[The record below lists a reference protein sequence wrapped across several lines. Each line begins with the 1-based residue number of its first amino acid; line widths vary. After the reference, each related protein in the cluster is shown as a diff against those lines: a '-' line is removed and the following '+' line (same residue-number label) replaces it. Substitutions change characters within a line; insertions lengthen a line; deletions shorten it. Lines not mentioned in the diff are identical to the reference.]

1 MDYDDEVDAVD
12 RRFYANLLESP
23 SITHDAGLSLHQ
35 ELTSE
40 PEHVLRGTKS
50 FTARSWKSRAST
62 ATLRVSS
69 NRSNIENLSVQG
81 EDITRPTGLSVPASG
96 SVLGEIAPNGQ
107 LVVGRN
113 FKLRPS
119 PTPSLKKKK
128 VEELVKA
135 HGSPQHMRVT
145 AGGKKPTPFFGL
157 AEFCHQHT
165 PTDLKSAT
173 MLAYMLA
180 NDPPGRIVPSD
191 QSPLCH
197 PRYGYSAIK
206 ANGGLIKFAPNHRA
220 GGQEW
225 TPATQDGS
233 VGEDIQG
240 HLCQIVNGTVL
251 RLREQDGALQLYMP
265 APNLDIMRAPT
276 VGLGP
281 VQRPLDMI
289 SSHQNERIIASEPS
303 IASQITANE
312 LEYSKLEG
320 QLKEIDKSE
329 VIHGRTMHR
338 AAKDA
343 LVARRRELVTGMD
356 KVRKTLKELKNKP
369 PPNAPTSPRAM
380 RPRQSI
386 SPPGR
391 QSFAPFLQ
399 SQPGASTHAPQQ
411 SYSAFVAGRPD
422 HCRPSISPED
432 YYAANAWAVAPPSMY
447 APPPFDGSMAGPAF
461 PAYASAPALPGTN
474 ASLAVGNVG
483 GAQDNMRPLS
493 DSLAHLSI
501 ESPRSHAVSIKAPD
515 TRLGANAKSGL
526 NPMSPVYKPGFPAA
540 PTAKSSSTALSA
552 ASGSFQKH
560 VQPAKSGT
568 DETVSPSKKDAH
580 LQSSSVS
587 SLGTANFF
595 PHNTQEYSTRQHIY
609 PQRAESSDKENA
621 GAHPLTPSQ
630 ANEASLWKAR
640 APDTGDYNGKVP
652 PPGTPVFHSDATTQA
667 PLPSSM
673 NENIHEQRQMDIP
686 NRDADNVSPKNKR
699 EWLFI
704 EEDPSGQQHEV
715 PSSQPSEE
723 PVDFSKKSRAW
734 IEGFHAGLQR
744 LTPDPTRKGDYLV
757 GFCEGLLQS
766 EPQTVNAMPAA
777 TASTG
782 SPIKTHAR
790 RPSPAFPSRS
800 NSRVQT
806 LEKVPVT
813 SRPPLE
819 SHNHSID
826 TLKQAVIDP
835 QNENAVLTPS
845 AEGPHVADLPVN
857 LGAWAKKQ
865 HSSPSGPVTGGE
877 KLPDQLIPKR
887 AIPLDRQGI
896 MSEGNIDARQSE
908 KTSSNAR
915 ASEGAGAYLLPSS
928 NQMPLPASP
937 TTSTRSIA
945 SSSIASGGA
954 PDTGHRITS
963 LSSIDANMYRQWPSN
978 RIMTPTE
985 WKTSGSLAHA
995 AGLATGYFAAAQF
1008 DGTNEPSLRGP
1019 GQLTR
1024 DVVGAPHRVGSGGRF
1039 REGSL
1044 DGIASPPMSPT
1055 ISPSGTPSKDNS
1067 GKKKIPSPTKAKFE
1081 HVAEKMGIKIA
1092 SDAGADGAADS
1103 TSPRGKRSAWRDL

>member
-1 MDYDDEVDAVD
+1 MDYDEEVDAAD

-23 SITHDAGLSLHQ
+23 SIRHDAQLSLQQ

-96 SVLGEIAPNGQ
+96 RVLGEIAPNGQ
-107 LVVGRN
+107 FIVGRN

-145 AGGKKPTPFFGL
+145 AGG
-157 AEFCHQHT
+157 
-165 PTDLKSAT
+165 
-173 MLAYMLA
+173 
-180 NDPPGRIVPSD
+180 RIVPSD

-197 PRYGYSAIK
+197 PRFGYSAIK
-206 ANGGLIKFAPNHRA
+206 ANGGLIKFAPNHRP
-220 GGQEW
+220 GDQLQEW
-225 TPATQDGS
+225 EPTTQDGS
-233 VGEDIQG
+233 VGQDKQG
-240 HLCQIVNGTVL
+240 QLYQIVNGTVL

-265 APNLDIMRAPT
+265 ATNLDIMRAPA
-276 VGLGP
+276 VGMAP
-281 VQRPLDMI
+281 VQRPHNMV
-289 SSHQNERIIASEPS
+289 SSQQNERIIVSEPS
-303 IASQITANE
+303 NASQITGLE
-312 LEYSKLEG
+312 LKYSKLEG

-343 LVARRRELVTGMD
+343 LVARRRELVTRMD
-356 KVRKTLKELKNKP
+356 RVRKDLKHLKSLP
-369 PPNAPTSPRAM
+369 PQNAPTSPRAM
-380 RPRQSI
+380 RARESV

-391 QSFAPFLQ
+391 RQVPPFLHM
-399 SQPGASTHAPQQ
+399 QPGPGIHAPQQ
-411 SYSAFVAGRPD
+411 SYSAFIGGQPD
-422 HCRPSISPED
+422 QCRPSLSPEEFF
-432 YYAANAWAVAPPSMY
+432 AANPWTMAPPGMY

-461 PAYASAPALPGTN
+461 PAYPSAPAIPGTN
-474 ASLAVGNVG
+474 ASLVVGNMS
-483 GAQDNMRPLS
+483 GAPDNTQPLV

-540 PTAKSSSTALSA
+540 PVAKSSSTELSTG
-552 ASGSFQKH
+552 SNSFQKH
-560 VQPAKSGT
+560 IQPTKTASDETASPAKR
-568 DETVSPSKKDAH
+568 DAH
-580 LQSSSVS
+580 LHSSSVS
-587 SLGTANFF
+587 SLGTADFF
-595 PHNTQEYSTRQHIY
+595 PRNPQEYSTRQHVY

-621 GAHPLTPSQ
+621 GLNPLTPGQ
-630 ANEASLWKAR
+630 ANEVSVWKGR

-673 NENIHEQRQMDIP
+673 NEDMHEQHQMDVP
-686 NRDADNVSPKNKR
+686 NRDADNISPKNKR

-704 EEDPSGQQHEV
+704 EEDPSGKQQEV

-723 PVDFSKKSRAW
+723 PVNFANKSRAW
-734 IEGFHAGLQR
+734 VEGCKAGLQR
-744 LTPDPTRKGDYLV
+744 VAPDPNRRGDYLV
-757 GFCEGLLQS
+757 GYCDGLLQS
-766 EPQTVNAMPAA
+766 DPQATNATSAV

-800 NSRVQT
+800 NSRVQMP
-806 LEKVPVT
+806 ERIPVT

-819 SHNHSID
+819 SNNHNID
-826 TLKQAVIDP
+826 TLKQAVIAP

-845 AEGPHVADLPVN
+845 AEGPHVADMPVN

-865 HSSPSGPVTGGE
+865 HSSPSGPVTGGD
-877 KLPDQLIPKR
+877 KLADHYIPKR

-896 MSEGNIDARQSE
+896 MSEGNNDTRCSE
-908 KTSSNAR
+908 KTSSTAR
-915 ASEGAGAYLLPSS
+915 ASDGAGTYLLPSS
-928 NQMPLPASP
+928 NQIALPASP

-963 LSSIDANMYRQWPSN
+963 LNSIDANMYRQWPSN

-1019 GQLTR
+1019 AQLTR
-1024 DVVGAPHRVGSGGRF
+1024 DVAGAPQRVGSGGRF

-1055 ISPSGTPSKDNS
+1055 ISPSGTPSKDS
-1067 GKKKIPSPTKAKFE
+1067 GKKKNPSPAKAKFE

-1092 SDAGADGAADS
+1092 SDAGGDGAADS

>member
-1 MDYDDEVDAVD
+1 MEYDDEVDAVD

-23 SITHDAGLSLHQ
+23 SMEHDVGLSLQQ

-69 NRSNIENLSVQG
+69 NRSNMENLSVQG
-81 EDITRPTGLSVPASG
+81 EDITRPTGLIVPASG
-96 SVLGEIAPNGQ
+96 EILGEIAPNGQ

-145 AGGKKPTPFFGL
+145 AGGKASIPFSNLNGMDFQLGN
-157 AEFCHQHT
+157 
-165 PTDLKSAT
+165 
-173 MLAYMLA
+173 MLPYMLA
-180 NDPPGRIVPSD
+180 DALLGRIVPSD

-197 PRYGYSAIK
+197 PRFGYSAIK
-206 ANGGLIKFAPNHRA
+206 ANGGLIKFAPNHRP
-220 GGQEW
+220 GEHEHDHEW
-225 TPATQDGS
+225 ELATKDGS
-233 VGEDIQG
+233 LAQDRSGQ
-240 HLCQIVNGTVL
+240 LYQIVNGTVL
-251 RLREQDGALQLYMP
+251 RLREQDGAVQLYMP
-265 APNLDIMRAPT
+265 APNLDIMRAPA

-281 VQRPLDMI
+281 VQRPLNMI
-289 SSHQNERIIASEPS
+289 SSQQNERIVAPEPS
-303 IASQITANE
+303 NASKITALE
-312 LEYSKLEG
+312 LEYSKREG
-320 QLKEIDKSE
+320 ELKQIDRNE
-329 VIHGRTMHR
+329 AIHGRTMHR
-338 AAKDA
+338 AAKDE
-343 LVARRRELVTGMD
+343 LVATRRELVIGMD
-356 KVRKTLKELKNKP
+356 KIRKDLKKLKSQP
-369 PPNAPTSPRAM
+369 PQNAPTSPRAM
-380 RPRQSI
+380 RARDSV

-391 QSFAPFLQ
+391 RQVPPFLHM
-399 SQPGASTHAPQQ
+399 QPSSGIHAPQR
-411 SYSAFVAGRPD
+411 SYSALVGGQPD
-422 HCRPSISPED
+422 QYRPSISHEEYFAVNP
-432 YYAANAWAVAPPSMY
+432 WAVAPPGIY

-461 PAYASAPALPGTN
+461 PAYPSAPAIPGTN
-474 ASLAVGNVG
+474 LSLAVGNLG
-483 GAQDNMRPLS
+483 GSQDNMQPHTER
-493 DSLAHLSI
+493 LAHLSI

-515 TRLGANAKSGL
+515 TRLNANAKSGL

-540 PTAKSSSTALSA
+540 AAAKSSSNTLSA
-552 ASGSFQKH
+552 GTGSFQKH
-560 VQPAKSGT
+560 MQPAKSAS
-568 DETVSPSKKDAH
+568 DETVSPAKRDAH
-580 LQSSSVS
+580 LHSSSVS
-587 SLGTANFF
+587 SLGTADFF
-595 PHNTQEYSTRQHIY
+595 PRNPQEYSTRQHIY
-609 PQRAESSDKENA
+609 PQRAESSDKESA
-621 GAHPLTPSQ
+621 GVHTLTPSQ
-630 ANEASLWKAR
+630 ANEVSAWKAR

-673 NENIHEQRQMDIP
+673 NENMHEQRQMDVP
-686 NRDADNVSPKNKR
+686 NRDADNISPKNKR

-704 EEDPSGQQHEV
+704 EEDPSGKQQEV

-723 PVDFSKKSRAW
+723 PVNFANKSRAW
-734 IEGFHAGLQR
+734 IEGFQAGLQR
-744 LTPDPTRKGDYLV
+744 FVPDPHRTGDYLV
-757 GFCEGLLQS
+757 GYCQGLLKS
-766 EPQTVNAMPAA
+766 HPQTANAPSAVA
-777 TASTG
+777 ASTG
-782 SPIKTHAR
+782 SPMKTHAR

-800 NSRVQT
+800 NSRVQMP
-806 LEKVPVT
+806 EKIPVT
-813 SRPPLE
+813 SRAPLE
-819 SHNHSID
+819 SNNHSID
-826 TLKQAVIDP
+826 TLKQAVIAP

-857 LGAWAKKQ
+857 LGAWAKQQ
-865 HSSPSGPVTGGE
+865 HSSPSGPATGGD
-877 KLPDQLIPKR
+877 KLADHFIPKR
-887 AIPLDRQGI
+887 AIPLDRQVI
-896 MSEGNIDARQSE
+896 MSEGNNDARGSE
-908 KTSSNAR
+908 KTSSTAR
-915 ASEGAGAYLLPSS
+915 ASDGAGTYLLPSS

-963 LSSIDANMYRQWPSN
+963 LNSIDANMYRQWPSN

-1024 DVVGAPHRVGSGGRF
+1024 DVAGAPQRVGSGGRF

-1055 ISPSGTPSKDNS
+1055 MSPSGTPSKDS
-1067 GKKKIPSPTKAKFE
+1067 GKKKNASPAKAKFE

-1092 SDAGADGAADS
+1092 SDAGVDGAADS